1 MEANMLER
9 ILNIIAGYVDV
20 PKEAFDEDTNIFD
33 LGIDSLRMLKIIME
47 IEDVY
52 NVKFEDREIVD
63 LRSASDIE
71 KIILEK
77 IS

>member
-1 MEANMLER
+1 MLEK

-20 PKEAFDEDTNIFD
+20 PRESYNEDTNIFD
-33 LGIDSLRMLKIIME
+33 LGIDSLRMLKIIIE
-47 IEDVY
+47 IENIY